1 MGVVVVTDS
10 QELLGA
16 AIETLSSTDIDLRVL
31 PDGLSPQQAAAR
43 SAGADVLLI
52 GILPFPRAALAQ
64 LDGTGLLI
72 RCGIGVDIIDVDYA
86 TGCGIWVANVPEYC
100 VDEVADHTLL
110 LLLAA
115 ARQARHFTRAWAV
128 EGRWAGQQL
137 IRVPRLAGQTLGVV
151 GLGRIGTQVAARARA
166 FGMRVLA
173 CDPRADPGHFGR
185 AGVERVDFEQLLAS
199 SDVVSLHAPHTP
211 ETHHLLGADSLARV
225 RPGCIVVNTSR
236 GGLIDLDAL
245 DEALERGTVAAAGL
259 DVVEGEPAPDPTH
272 PLFARPNVFVTPHV
286 AWYSSEARRELGRLA
301 AENATRYVRG
311 ERPLNLVNPSARER
325 PGIAAP

>member
-1 MGVVVVTDS
+1 MAVVVVTDS
-10 QELLGA
+10 PELLGA
-16 AIETLSSTDIDLRVL
+16 AIETLSSTDVDLRVL
-31 PDGLSPQQAAAR
+31 PDGLSPRQAAAR

-52 GILPFPRAALAQ
+52 GILPFPQAALAE
-64 LDGTGLLI
+64 LNGTGLLI

-86 TGCGIWVANVPEYC
+86 TECGIWVANVPEYC

-115 ARQARHFTRAWAV
+115 ARQVRHFTSAWAV
-128 EGRWAGQQL
+128 DGRWGGQRL
-137 IRVPRLAGQTLGVV
+137 IGVPRLAGQTLGVV
-151 GLGRIGTQVAARARA
+151 GLGRIGTRVAARAQA

-173 CDPRADPGHFGR
+173 CDPHLDPGPFGH
-185 AGVERVDFEQLLAS
+185 AAVERVDFDQLLAR
-199 SDVVSLHAPHTP
+199 SDVVSLHAPHTSQ
-211 ETHHLLGADSLARV
+211 THHLLDADSLARV

-245 DEALERGTVAAAGL
+245 DGALERGTVAAAGL
-259 DVVEGEPAPDPTH
+259 DVVEGEPIPDPTH

-286 AWYSSEARRELGRLA
+286 AWYSVEARRELGSLA
-301 AENATRYVRG
+301 AENALRYVRG
-311 ERPLNLVNPSARER
+311 ERPLNLVNPGARER